1 MGKISRFGIYA
12 KGTIVA
18 LVMGIPAVASFVLTW
33 RVTSNTLT
41 AVIVSIVVYLIAMG
55 FAFKIAKRLAK
66 E

>member
-18 LVMGIPAVASFVLTW
+18 LVMGIPAVASFVVTW

-41 AVIVSIVVYLIAMG
+41 AIIVSIVVYLIAMG

>member
-1 MGKISRFGIYA
+1 MSKVSRFGIYA

-18 LVMGIPAVASFVLTW
+18 LVMGIPAVASFIVTW
-33 RVTSNTLT
+33 RITSNTLT
-41 AVIVSIVVYLIAMG
+41 AVIVSIVVYFIAMG